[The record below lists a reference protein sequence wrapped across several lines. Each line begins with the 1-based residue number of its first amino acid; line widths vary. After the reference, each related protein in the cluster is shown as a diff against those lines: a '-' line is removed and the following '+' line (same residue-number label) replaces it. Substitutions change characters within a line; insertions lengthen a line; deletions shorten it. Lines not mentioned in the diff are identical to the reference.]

1 MKNKIVDVSGS
12 LPGIKLDSFLKL
24 SGEVQSGG
32 QAKLL
37 IQSGQVLV
45 NGEVC
50 ALRGRKLK
58 GGDVVDVRGNRYE
71 VKVEE
76 GSF

>member
-1 MKNKIVDVSGS
+1 MKNKIVAVSGS
-12 LPGIKLDSFLKL
+12 LPRIKLDSFLKL

-32 QAKLL
+32 QAKRLV
-37 IQSGQVLV
+37 QAGQVSV

-58 GGDVVDVRGNRYE
+58 GGDVVEVRGNRYE

-76 GSF
+76 GS